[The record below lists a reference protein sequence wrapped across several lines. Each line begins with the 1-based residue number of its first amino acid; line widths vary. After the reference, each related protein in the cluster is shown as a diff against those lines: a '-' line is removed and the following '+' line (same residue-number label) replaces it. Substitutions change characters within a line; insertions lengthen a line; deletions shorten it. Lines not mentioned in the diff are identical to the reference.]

1 MRPSQLGRTE
11 DGWEEKGGKK
21 RWREEGQGGRNEN
34 RGAEKTM
41 EERVQK
47 LVGTFVEQ

>member
-1 MRPSQLGRTE
+1 MA
-11 DGWEEKGGKK
+11 GKERRKRK
-21 RWREEGQGGRNEN
+21 RWREEEQGGRNGH
-34 RGAEKTM
+34 RGAEKAM